1 MDNFF
6 YNLNDKLNAIRAT
19 PETQLNESAVAEA
32 SPLTQ
37 ILNERSTGD
46 YSAVKAAAG
55 KDIGKPGKNFSKIAA
70 GAAKRYGS
78 EEAGKRVA
86 GAVLNKLRH
95 PKEDVEEAYNPNSVG
110 AENRRGLDASHAANL
125 KKKAAAGD
133 AKAQAALQ
141 HLKDKK
147 ERQSNDFNARM
158 ERESV
163 GMAEGSGESVSF
175 GEMINVVDE
184 HEPKYYAEL
193 SVSEI
198 SDEQFKHKIIS
209 TYNKIIKK
217 ERMRNDFNARMERE
231 SVGMAEGGKPDFLD
245 IDKDGNRTE
254 PMKSAA
260 RSARGVDEAA
270 KYRDAK
276 YKDKLYTQEP
286 PEADRDDSEDVYY
299 NRVKPDDYQG
309 AKRRMGGVG
318 DEYERTDPLTKGFR
332 YSAKNSINTHG
343 KRKGLPSRDQ
353 ISSLKSSIKAAK
365 GTHTEPNLPEDQG
378 GIPMTPKQ
386 QKFAKLAKPF
396 DKITFADKIVGAK
409 KAVDKMLGDVAAD
422 AMKKAV
428 RGRDR
433 DMEEASTGNAFDYKN
448 FKQPEKQKPTSFVH
462 KGTYGTEYDGDKE
475 DARAI
480 RTKKQAAADAG
491 QGSRGR
497 GRPKNNASADTGEVM
512 KPDFSAFGD
521 KVKLKPHA
529 GKITKHK
536 MVGED
541 DLDPKDQGEYDQEG
555 DMAKDS
561 IKTVVRHAQALEKI
575 LGDDDNLPEWVQSK
589 LAKIESMMT
598 AVDDYMQNQQDDDMD
613 VEMDEES
620 TNTRD
625 SRAERAG
632 RKVAKDIEYDEK
644 KKDGIHGKKRSSED
658 SKAERAGK
666 KVTKDIEY
674 DEKKNKK
681 KKEVDETTSSGSVAT
696 SDSSAPKSSGGMS
709 YGKGIY
715 DSLNRKLEG
724 MISESMNIN
733 MSMNNDSH
741 GGPSRSLTVTA
752 TDEDATALASML
764 RMAGMGGGNDHMPH
778 MNNGVVQSDDVKI
791 IDFDD
796 GTDDLAAE
804 LSNELHSDHD
814 SDHSDTC
821 PTCGSSA
828 CGCDNSDTMDEAY
841 GDTDA
846 TENHPDY
853 PTDAEGSDDAMM
865 YSGGIDGPKSTGQ
878 STVPVLA
885 SQQDRQ
891 HAYEDAAALR
901 RMMEMAGLPVAEAA
915 PPVKL
920 ATPQHVDEPV
930 SPASAAAAADKKP
943 VVKPVTKSATPQ
955 HVDEPVKPVKED
967 QMAHSLMRELHNFK
981 Y

>member
-78 EEAGKRVA
+78 KEAGERVA

-95 PKEDVEEAYNPNSVG
+95 PKEGMGFLGEKDVEEAYNPNSVG

-133 AKAQAALQ
+133 VKAQAALQ

-147 ERQSNDFNARM
+147 ERMSNDFTSRM
-158 ERESV
+158 ERESA
-163 GMAEGSGESVSF
+163 GM
-175 GEMINVVDE
+175 DE
-184 HEPKYYAEL
+184 A
-193 SVSEI
+193 S
-198 SDEQFKHKIIS
+198 
-209 TYNKIIKK
+209 
-217 ERMRNDFNARMERE
+217 
-231 SVGMAEGGKPDFLD
+231 KPDFLD

-260 RSARGVDEAA
+260 RSA
-270 KYRDAK
+270 
-276 YKDKLYTQEP
+276 
-286 PEADRDDSEDVYY
+286 
-299 NRVKPDDYQG
+299 
-309 AKRRMGGVG
+309 
-318 DEYERTDPLTKGFR
+318 KGM
-332 YSAKNSINTHG
+332 K
-343 KRKGLPSRDQ
+343 
-353 ISSLKSSIKAAK
+353 
-365 GTHTEPNLPEDQG
+365 EG

-409 KAVDKMLGDVAAD
+409 KEVDEMLGQVAAD

-428 RGRDR
+428 RGRDQ

-475 DARAI
+475 DAKAI
-480 RTKKQAAADAG
+480 ATKKRAAADAG
-491 QGSRGR
+491 QGKRGR

-512 KPDFSAFGD
+512 KPDWSAFGD
-521 KVKLKPHA
+521 KVKVKPHA

-536 MVGED
+536 MVGENEV
-541 DLDPKDQGEYDQEG
+541 DPEDQGEYDQEG
-555 DMAKDS
+555 RMAKDD
-561 IKTVVRHAQALEKI
+561 IKTVVRHAQALQKV
-575 LGDDDNLPEWVQSK
+575 LGDNDNLPEWVQAK
-589 LAKIESMMT
+589 LAKIEGMMT
-598 AVDDYMQNQQDDDMD
+598 AVDDYMQNQQDDEMDMEI
-613 VEMDEES
+613 EMDEES
-620 TNTRD
+620 THTRD
-625 SRAERAG
+625 SRAEKAG

-644 KKDGIHGKKRSSED
+644 KKDGIHGKKRGGED
-658 SKAERAGK
+658 NKAERAGK

-674 DEKKNKK
+674 DEKKDKK

-696 SDSSAPKSSGGMS
+696 GGSAAPKSSGGMS

-715 DSLNRKLEG
+715 DSLNRELEG

-752 TDEDATALASML
+752 TDEDATALASIL

-778 MNNGVVQSDDVKI
+778 MNNGVVQPDEIKV

-814 SDHSDTC
+814 SNDSKTC
-821 PTCGSSA
+821 STCGSSD
-828 CGCDNSDTMDEAY
+828 CGCNDSDTMDEAY
-841 GDTDA
+841 GDTDE
-846 TENHPDY
+846 TLNSPDW
-853 PTDAEGSDDAMM
+853 PTDAEGTDDAMM
-865 YSGGIDGPKSTGQ
+865 YSGGLDGPKSTGQ
-878 STVPVLA
+878 TTIPVIA

-930 SPASAAAAADKKP
+930 SPASAAATPGKKP

-955 HVDEPVKPVKED
+955 DVPEPVKPVKED

>member
-78 EEAGKRVA
+78 KEAGERVA

-95 PKEDVEEAYNPNSVG
+95 PKEGMGFLGEKEVDEAHNPNSVD
-110 AENRRGLDASHAANL
+110 AEHRRSLDASHVANL

-141 HLKDKK
+141 HLKNKK
-147 ERQSNDFNARM
+147 ERMSNDFNARM
-158 ERESV
+158 ERESA
-163 GMAEGSGESVSF
+163 GMDEG
-175 GEMINVVDE
+175 
-184 HEPKYYAEL
+184 
-193 SVSEI
+193 
-198 SDEQFKHKIIS
+198 
-209 TYNKIIKK
+209 
-217 ERMRNDFNARMERE
+217 DF
-231 SVGMAEGGKPDFLD
+231 KPDFLD
-245 IDKDGNRTE
+245 IDKDGNTTE

-260 RSARGVDEAA
+260 RGVRGVDEAA

-409 KAVDKMLGDVAAD
+409 KEVDEMLGQVAAD

-428 RGRDR
+428 RGRDQ

-475 DARAI
+475 DAKAI
-480 RTKKQAAADAG
+480 ATKKRAAADAG

-497 GRPKNNASADTGEVM
+497 GRPKKGASVDTGEVM
-512 KPDFSAFGD
+512 KPDFSAFE
-521 KVKLKPHA
+521 KNVKLKPFA
-529 GKITKHK
+529 GKVTKHK

-598 AVDDYMQNQQDDDMD
+598 AVDDYMQNQADDMD
-613 VEMDEES
+613 GDEEPI
-620 TNTRD
+620 
-625 SRAERAG
+625 AEKAVSKKQQRLMGMVSAAKKG
-632 RKVAKDIEYDEK
+632 EKPASKEVAKVAKTMKKSDAEDFASTKHKGLPEK
-644 KKDGIHGKKRSSED
+644 AAKK
-658 SKAERAGK
+658 
-666 KVTKDIEY
+666 T
-674 DEKKNKK
+674 
-681 KKEVDETTSSGSVAT
+681 KEVDETTSSGSVST
-696 SDSSAPKSSGGMS
+696 SGSAAPKSSGGMS

-778 MNNGVVQSDDVKI
+778 MNNGVVQPDDVKI

-804 LSNELHSDHD
+804 LSNELHGGHD
-814 SDHSDTC
+814 SDDSEVCSD
-821 PTCGSSA
+821 CGSSD
-828 CGCDNSDTMDEAY
+828 CGCDDSESMDEAY
-841 GDTDA
+841 GDTDE
-846 TENHPDY
+846 TLNSPDW
-853 PTDAEGSDDAMM
+853 PTDAEGTDDAMM

-878 STVPVLA
+878 TTIPVIA

-930 SPASAAAAADKKP
+930 SPASAGSNTVQDPAQRAQASIAASSGMKPSIGGAARGAFMKP
-943 VVKPVTKSATPQ
+943 SIGGASLKGQTAVKPVTKSATPQ
-955 HVDEPVKPVKED
+955 AVDEPVKPVKED

>member
-78 EEAGKRVA
+78 KEAGERVA

-95 PKEDVEEAYNPNSVG
+95 PKEGMGFLGEKDVEEAYNPNSVG

-133 AKAQAALQ
+133 VKAQAALQ

-147 ERQSNDFNARM
+147 ERMSNDFTSRM
-158 ERESV
+158 ERESA
-163 GMAEGSGESVSF
+163 GM
-175 GEMINVVDE
+175 DE
-184 HEPKYYAEL
+184 A
-193 SVSEI
+193 S
-198 SDEQFKHKIIS
+198 
-209 TYNKIIKK
+209 
-217 ERMRNDFNARMERE
+217 
-231 SVGMAEGGKPDFLD
+231 KPDFLD

-260 RSARGVDEAA
+260 RSA
-270 KYRDAK
+270 
-276 YKDKLYTQEP
+276 
-286 PEADRDDSEDVYY
+286 
-299 NRVKPDDYQG
+299 
-309 AKRRMGGVG
+309 
-318 DEYERTDPLTKGFR
+318 KGM
-332 YSAKNSINTHG
+332 K
-343 KRKGLPSRDQ
+343 
-353 ISSLKSSIKAAK
+353 
-365 GTHTEPNLPEDQG
+365 EG

-386 QKFAKLAKPF
+386 QKFAKLAKPV

-409 KAVDKMLGDVAAD
+409 KEVDEMLGQVAAD

-428 RGRDR
+428 RGRDQ

-475 DARAI
+475 DAKAI
-480 RTKKQAAADAG
+480 ATKKRAAADAG
-491 QGSRGR
+491 QGKRGR

-512 KPDFSAFGD
+512 KPDWSAFGD
-521 KVKLKPHA
+521 KVKVKPHA

-536 MVGED
+536 MVGENEV
-541 DLDPKDQGEYDQEG
+541 DPEDQGEYDQEG
-555 DMAKDS
+555 RMAKDD
-561 IKTVVRHAQALEKI
+561 IKTVVRHAQALQKV
-575 LGDDDNLPEWVQSK
+575 LGDNDNLPEWVQAK
-589 LAKIESMMT
+589 LAKIEGMMT
-598 AVDDYMQNQQDDDMD
+598 AVDDYMQNQQDDEMDMEI
-613 VEMDEES
+613 EMDEES
-620 TNTRD
+620 THTRD
-625 SRAERAG
+625 SRAEKAG

-644 KKDGIHGKKRSSED
+644 KKDGIHGKKRGGED
-658 SKAERAGK
+658 NKAERAGK

-674 DEKKNKK
+674 DEKKDKK

-696 SDSSAPKSSGGMS
+696 GGSAAPKSSGGMS

-715 DSLNRKLEG
+715 DSLNRELEG

-752 TDEDATALASML
+752 TDEDATALASIL

-778 MNNGVVQSDDVKI
+778 MNNGVVQPDEIKV

-814 SDHSDTC
+814 SNDSKTC
-821 PTCGSSA
+821 STCGSSD
-828 CGCDNSDTMDEAY
+828 CGCNDSDTMDEAY
-841 GDTDA
+841 GDTDE
-846 TENHPDY
+846 TLNSPDW
-853 PTDAEGSDDAMM
+853 PTDAEGTDDAMM
-865 YSGGIDGPKSTGQ
+865 YSGGLDGPKSTGQ
-878 STVPVLA
+878 TTIPVIA

-930 SPASAAAAADKKP
+930 SPASAAATPGKKP

-955 HVDEPVKPVKED
+955 DVPEPVKPVKED

>member
-1 MDNFF
+1 M
-6 YNLNDKLNAIRAT
+6 
-19 PETQLNESAVAEA
+19 
-32 SPLTQ
+32 
-37 ILNERSTGD
+37 
-46 YSAVKAAAG
+46 
-55 KDIGKPGKNFSKIAA
+55 
-70 GAAKRYGS
+70 
-78 EEAGKRVA
+78 
-86 GAVLNKLRH
+86 
-95 PKEDVEEAYNPNSVG
+95 
-110 AENRRGLDASHAANL
+110 
-125 KKKAAAGD
+125 
-133 AKAQAALQ
+133 
-141 HLKDKK
+141 
-147 ERQSNDFNARM
+147 SNDFASRM

-163 GMAEGSGESVSF
+163 GM
-175 GEMINVVDE
+175 DE
-184 HEPKYYAEL
+184 A
-193 SVSEI
+193 S
-198 SDEQFKHKIIS
+198 
-209 TYNKIIKK
+209 
-217 ERMRNDFNARMERE
+217 
-231 SVGMAEGGKPDFLD
+231 KPDFLD

-260 RSARGVDEAA
+260 RSAKKGRVE
-270 KYRDAK
+270 
-276 YKDKLYTQEP
+276 
-286 PEADRDDSEDVYY
+286 EADNLPAAGSQDLAGPARRAAYDLQRTLRNPQYDADLKRIEDKRFKDS
-299 NRVKPDDYQG
+299 G
-309 AKRRMGGVG
+309 SIALAAAMGGRQSPKEAPRLKAEV
-318 DEYERTDPLTKGFR
+318 DQQYKLDLEALVQNYQSR
-332 YSAKNSINTHG
+332 SAMPT
-343 KRKGLPSRDQ
+343 PAVQ
-353 ISSLKSSIKAAK
+353 
-365 GTHTEPNLPEDQG
+365 EG

-386 QKFAKLAKPF
+386 KSFAKLAPPVN
-396 DKITFADKIVGAK
+396 KITFADKIVGAK
-409 KAVDKMLGDVAAD
+409 KEVDEMLGQVAAD

-428 RGRDR
+428 RGRDQ

-475 DARAI
+475 DAKAI
-480 RTKKQAAADAG
+480 ATKKRAAADAG

-497 GRPKNNASADTGEVM
+497 GRPKKGASVDTGEVM

-521 KVKLKPHA
+521 KVKLKPHT

-613 VEMDEES
+613 VEMDVEMDEES
-620 TNTRD
+620 THTRD

-644 KKDGIHGKKRSSED
+644 KKDGIHGKRRSGED
-658 SKAERAGK
+658 DKAEKAGK

-674 DEKKNKK
+674 DEKKDKK

-696 SDSSAPKSSGGMS
+696 GGSAAPKSSGGMS

-715 DSLNRKLEG
+715 DSLNRELEG

-752 TDEDATALASML
+752 TDEDATALASIL

-778 MNNGVVQSDDVKI
+778 MNNGVVQPDEIKV

-814 SDHSDTC
+814 SNDSETC
-821 PTCGSSA
+821 STCGSSD
-828 CGCDNSDTMDEAY
+828 CGCNDSDTMDEAY
-841 GDTDA
+841 GDTDE
-846 TENHPDY
+846 TLNSPDW
-853 PTDAEGSDDAMM
+853 PTDAEGTDDAMM
-865 YSGGIDGPKSTGQ
+865 YSGGLDGPKSTGQ
-878 STVPVLA
+878 TTIPVIA

-930 SPASAAAAADKKP
+930 SPASAAATPGKKP

-955 HVDEPVKPVKED
+955 AVDEPVKPVKED

>member
-1 MDNFF
+1 MTFF
-6 YNLNDKLNAIRAT
+6 YDLNKKLDSIRAT
-19 PETQLNESAVAEA
+19 PEVKTQQLNERDMGKHNNATTGFAALAKKTGGGEKGARIAGAQLAKMRAKGQVEEEFGPGTTGPKQNQAG
-32 SPLTQ
+32 PLGRSFPDSKNYKTPNQ
-37 ILNERSTGD
+37 DKNFDTERSIDKMSGQG
-46 YSAVKAAAG
+46 YSA
-55 KDIGKPGKNFSKIAA
+55 KNFPKATA
-70 GAAKRYGS
+70 GAATMDAQGQAEYVGRTAPGVVNKIKDKLGYDMPNPAYGPKPDETQRLAARYP
-78 EEAGKRVA
+78 AA
-86 GAVLNKLRH
+86 TQ
-95 PKEDVEEAYNPNSVG
+95 EAYNPNSVG
-110 AENRRGLDASHAANL
+110 AENRRGLEASHAANL

-147 ERQSNDFNARM
+147 ERQSNDFTSRM
-158 ERESV
+158 ERESA

-217 ERMRNDFNARMERE
+217 ERRGNDFNARMERE

-245 IDKDGNRTE
+245 IDKDSNRTE

-260 RSARGVDEAA
+260 RSARGMKE
-270 KYRDAK
+270 
-276 YKDKLYTQEP
+276 
-286 PEADRDDSEDVYY
+286 
-299 NRVKPDDYQG
+299 
-309 AKRRMGGVG
+309 
-318 DEYERTDPLTKGFR
+318 
-332 YSAKNSINTHG
+332 
-343 KRKGLPSRDQ
+343 
-353 ISSLKSSIKAAK
+353 
-365 GTHTEPNLPEDQG
+365 G

-409 KAVDKMLGDVAAD
+409 KEVDEMLGQVAAD

-462 KGTYGTEYDGDKE
+462 KGTYGTEYDGDKD
-475 DARAI
+475 DAKALA
-480 RTKKQAAADAG
+480 TKKRAAADAG
-491 QGSRGR
+491 QAQRGR

-512 KPDFSAFGD
+512 KPDWSAFEK
-521 KVKLKPHA
+521 KVKVKPHT

-541 DLDPKDQGEYDQEG
+541 DLDPEDQGEYDQEG
-555 DMAKDS
+555 AAAKDD
-561 IKTVVRHAQALEKI
+561 IKTVLRHAQALQKV
-575 LGDDDNLPEWVQSK
+575 LGDNDNLPEWVQAK
-589 LAKIESMMT
+589 LAKIEGMMT
-598 AVDDYMQNQQDDDMD
+598 AVDDYMQNQAGDDMD
-613 VEMDEES
+613 GEEEPIDERS
-620 TNTRD
+620 VSKAQVKTMGAAAHNPKFAKKVGIKP
-625 SRAERAG
+625 S
-632 RKVAKDIEYDEK
+632 VAKEFNQADKGKDNSKLPEK
-644 KKDGIHGKKRSSED
+644 
-658 SKAERAGK
+658 AP
-666 KVTKDIEY
+666 
-674 DEKKNKK
+674 KK
-681 KKEVDETTSSGSVAT
+681 KKEVDETTTSGSMAT
-696 SDSSAPKSSGGMS
+696 SGGAPKSSGGMS

-715 DSLNRKLEG
+715 DSLNRELEG
-724 MISESMNIN
+724 MISESMNISMN
-733 MSMNNDSH
+733 MSNDSH
-741 GGPSRSLTVTA
+741 GGPSRNLTVTA
-752 TDEDATALASML
+752 TDEDATALASIL

-778 MNNGVVQSDDVKI
+778 MNNGVVQPDEIKV

-821 PTCGSSA
+821 PTCGSSD
-828 CGCDNSDTMDEAY
+828 CGCDDSESMDEAY
-841 GDTDA
+841 GDTDE
-846 TENHPDY
+846 TLNSPDW
-853 PTDAEGSDDAMM
+853 PTDAEGTDDAMM
-865 YSGGIDGPKSTGQ
+865 YSGGLDGPKSTGQ
-878 STVPVLA
+878 STVPVIA
-885 SQQDRQ
+885 SQEDRQ

-901 RMMEMAGLPVAEAA
+901 RMMEMAGLPVSEAA
-915 PPVKL
+915 APGSNTV
-920 ATPQHVDEPV
+920 QD
-930 SPASAAAAADKKP
+930 PAQQAQASTAASSGMKPSIGGAALKGQTA
-943 VVKPVTKSATPQ
+943 VKPSIGGAALKGQTAVKPATKLATPQ

>member
-1 MDNFF
+1 MTFF
-6 YNLNDKLNAIRAT
+6 YDLNKKLDGIRAT
-19 PETQLNESAVAEA
+19 PEVKTQQLNEQA

-78 EEAGKRVA
+78 KEAGERVA

-95 PKEDVEEAYNPNSVG
+95 PKEGMGFLGEKDVEEAYNPNSVG

-147 ERQSNDFNARM
+147 ERRGNDFNARM

-163 GMAEGSGESVSF
+163 GMDTGEPGIDSDLRDNILDVLNTILQ
-175 GEMINVVDE
+175 GAIDGKEMIDTVADDLGDYFQDVKRSKDKTLRQAYKLMRRKGAEAEDNPEYMAQVAKQAIDLLSQQGMDE
-184 HEPKYYAEL
+184 A
-193 SVSEI
+193 S
-198 SDEQFKHKIIS
+198 
-209 TYNKIIKK
+209 
-217 ERMRNDFNARMERE
+217 
-231 SVGMAEGGKPDFLD
+231 KPDFLD
-245 IDKDGNRTE
+245 IDKDGNTTE

-260 RSARGVDEAA
+260 RSARGMKE
-270 KYRDAK
+270 
-276 YKDKLYTQEP
+276 
-286 PEADRDDSEDVYY
+286 
-299 NRVKPDDYQG
+299 
-309 AKRRMGGVG
+309 
-318 DEYERTDPLTKGFR
+318 
-332 YSAKNSINTHG
+332 
-343 KRKGLPSRDQ
+343 
-353 ISSLKSSIKAAK
+353 
-365 GTHTEPNLPEDQG
+365 G

-409 KAVDKMLGDVAAD
+409 KEVDEMLGQVAAD

-428 RGRDR
+428 RGRDQ

-475 DARAI
+475 DVKAI
-480 RTKKQAAADAG
+480 ATRKKAAVDAG

-497 GRPKNNASADTGEVM
+497 GRPKKNASVDTGEVM

-521 KVKLKPHA
+521 KVKLKPHT

-555 DMAKDS
+555 DMAKDT
-561 IKTVVRHAQALEKI
+561 IKTVVRHAHALEKI

-598 AVDDYMQNQQDDDMD
+598 AVDDYMQNQQDDETDIEI
-613 VEMDEES
+613 EMDEES

-658 SKAERAGK
+658 DTAERAGK
-666 KVTKDIEY
+666 KVIKDIEY
-674 DEKKNKK
+674 DEKKDKK

-696 SDSSAPKSSGGMS
+696 SDSAAPKSSGGMS

-715 DSLNRKLEG
+715 DSLNREVEG
-724 MISESMNIN
+724 MISESMSIN
-733 MSMNNDSH
+733 MSMNNDDN
-741 GGPSRSLTVTA
+741 GPSRNLTVTA
-752 TDEDATALASML
+752 TDEDATALASIL

-778 MNNGVVQSDDVKI
+778 MNNGVVQPDQIKVL
-791 IDFDD
+791 DFDD

-804 LSNELHSDHD
+804 LSNELHGGHD
-814 SDHSDTC
+814 SHDSEVCSD
-821 PTCGSSA
+821 CGSSD
-828 CGCDNSDTMDEAY
+828 CGCDDQESMDEAY
-841 GDTDA
+841 GDTDE
-846 TENHPDY
+846 TLNSPDW
-853 PTDAEGSDDAMM
+853 PTDAEGTEDAMM
-865 YSGGIDGPKSTGQ
+865 YSGGLNKPKSTGQ
-878 STVPVLA
+878 TTIPVIA

-901 RMMEMAGLPVAEAA
+901 RMMEMAGLPVSEAA

-920 ATPQHVDEPV
+920 ATPQDVPEPV
-930 SPASAAAAADKKP
+930 SPASAAPGKKP

-955 HVDEPVKPVKED
+955 DVPEPVKPVKED
-967 QMAHSLMRELHNFK
+967 KMAQSLMRELHNFK

>member
-1 MDNFF
+1 MTFF
-6 YNLNDKLNAIRAT
+6 YDLNKKLDGIRAT
-19 PETQLNESAVAEA
+19 PEVKNQQLNERDMGKHNNATTGFAALAKKTGGGEKGARIAGAQLAKMRAKGQVEEEFGPGTTGPNQNQAG
-32 SPLTQ
+32 PLGRSFPDSKNYKTPNQ
-37 ILNERSTGD
+37 DKNFDTERSLDKMSGQG
-46 YSAVKAAAG
+46 YSA
-55 KDIGKPGKNFSKIAA
+55 KNFPKATA
-70 GAAKRYGS
+70 GAATMDAQGQAEYVGRTAPGVVNKIKDKLGYDMPNPAYGPRPDETQRLATRYP
-78 EEAGKRVA
+78 AA
-86 GAVLNKLRH
+86 TQ
-95 PKEDVEEAYNPNSVG
+95 EAYNPNSVD
-110 AENRRGLDASHAANL
+110 AEHRRGLDASHAANL

-133 AKAQAALQ
+133 AKAQAALK

-147 ERQSNDFNARM
+147 ERMSNDFASRM

-163 GMAEGSGESVSF
+163 GM
-175 GEMINVVDE
+175 DE
-184 HEPKYYAEL
+184 
-193 SVSEI
+193 
-198 SDEQFKHKIIS
+198 
-209 TYNKIIKK
+209 
-217 ERMRNDFNARMERE
+217 
-231 SVGMAEGGKPDFLD
+231 
-245 IDKDGNRTE
+245 
-254 PMKSAA
+254 
-260 RSARGVDEAA
+260 
-270 KYRDAK
+270 
-276 YKDKLYTQEP
+276 
-286 PEADRDDSEDVYY
+286 
-299 NRVKPDDYQG
+299 
-309 AKRRMGGVG
+309 
-318 DEYERTDPLTKGFR
+318 
-332 YSAKNSINTHG
+332 
-343 KRKGLPSRDQ
+343 
-353 ISSLKSSIKAAK
+353 
-365 GTHTEPNLPEDQG
+365 G

-409 KAVDKMLGDVAAD
+409 KEVDEMLGQVAAD

-475 DARAI
+475 DAKAI
-480 RTKKQAAADAG
+480 ATKKRAAADAG

-497 GRPKNNASADTGEVM
+497 GRPKKGASVDTGEVM

-541 DLDPKDQGEYDQEG
+541 DLDPKDKGEYDQEG

-620 TNTRD
+620 THTRD

-644 KKDGIHGKKRSSED
+644 KKDGIHGKRRSSED
-658 SKAERAGK
+658 NKAERAGK

-674 DEKKNKK
+674 DEKKDKK
-681 KKEVDETTSSGSVAT
+681 KKEVDETTSSGSVSTGGSA
-696 SDSSAPKSSGGMS
+696 APKSSGGMS

-752 TDEDATALASML
+752 TDEDATALANIL

-778 MNNGVVQSDDVKI
+778 MNNGVVQPDDVKI

-814 SDHSDTC
+814 SDHSETC
-821 PTCGSSA
+821 STCGSSD

-841 GDTDA
+841 GDTDE
-846 TENHPDY
+846 TLNKPDW

-865 YSGGIDGPKSTGQ
+865 YSGGLDGPKSTGQ
-878 STVPVLA
+878 TTIPVIA

-915 PPVKL
+915 APGSNTVQDPAQQAQASIAASSGMKPSIGGAARGAFMKPSIGGASLKGQTAVKPATKL
-920 ATPQHVDEPV
+920 ATPQDVP
-930 SPASAAAAADKKP
+930 
-943 VVKPVTKSATPQ
+943 
-955 HVDEPVKPVKED
+955 EPVKPVRED

>member
-1 MDNFF
+1 MTFF
-6 YNLNDKLNAIRAT
+6 YDLNKKLDGIRAT
-19 PETQLNESAVAEA
+19 PEVKTQQLNEQA

-37 ILNERSTGD
+37 ILNERAT
-46 YSAVKAAAG
+46 
-55 KDIGKPGKNFSKIAA
+55 
-70 GAAKRYGS
+70 
-78 EEAGKRVA
+78 
-86 GAVLNKLRH
+86 
-95 PKEDVEEAYNPNSVG
+95 KEGMGFLGEKGVEEAYNPNSVG

-158 ERESV
+158 ERESAGMDESALQAAFGKKKYGDQGMKALQKAGRDNASDSTMNKIRNRYDKYDESMTDEGNAFSGAV
-163 GMAEGSGESVSF
+163 VKAKRDGIQPGEKVRVGNKQYPLKQEGITDVIKKVGKVAGAVGGAIAPGIKAVGGAIAPGIKKAIGTGMALNAVDALESS
-175 GEMINVVDE
+175 
-184 HEPKYYAEL
+184 
-193 SVSEI
+193 
-198 SDEQFKHKIIS
+198 
-209 TYNKIIKK
+209 
-217 ERMRNDFNARMERE
+217 
-231 SVGMAEGGKPDFLD
+231 EGGV
-245 IDKDGNRTE
+245 
-254 PMKSAA
+254 S
-260 RSARGVDEAA
+260 
-270 KYRDAK
+270 
-276 YKDKLYTQEP
+276 Q
-286 PEADRDDSEDVYY
+286 
-299 NRVKPDDYQG
+299 
-309 AKRRMGGVG
+309 
-318 DEYERTDPLTKGFR
+318 
-332 YSAKNSINTHG
+332 
-343 KRKGLPSRDQ
+343 
-353 ISSLKSSIKAAK
+353 
-365 GTHTEPNLPEDQG
+365 
-378 GIPMTPKQ
+378 TPKQ
-386 QKFAKLAKPF
+386 KAFAKLAPPVN
-396 DKITFADKIVGAK
+396 KITFADKIVGAK
-409 KAVDKMLGDVAAD
+409 KAVDEMLGQVAAD

-475 DARAI
+475 DAKAI
-480 RTKKQAAADAG
+480 ATKKRAAADAG

-497 GRPKNNASADTGEVM
+497 GRPKKGASVDTGEVM

-620 TNTRD
+620 THTRD

-644 KKDGIHGKKRSSED
+644 KKDGIHGKRRSSED
-658 SKAERAGK
+658 NKAERAGK

-674 DEKKNKK
+674 DEKKDKK
-681 KKEVDETTSSGSVAT
+681 KKEVDETTSSGSVSTGGSA
-696 SDSSAPKSSGGMS
+696 APKSSGGMS

-715 DSLNRKLEG
+715 DSLNRELEG

-752 TDEDATALASML
+752 TDEDATALANIL

-778 MNNGVVQSDDVKI
+778 MNNGVVQPDDVKI

-804 LSNELHSDHD
+804 LSNELHSDYD
-814 SDHSDTC
+814 SNDSETC
-821 PTCGSSA
+821 STCGSSD

-841 GDTDA
+841 GDTDE
-846 TENHPDY
+846 TLNKPDW

-865 YSGGIDGPKSTGQ
+865 YSGGLDGPKSTGQ
-878 STVPVLA
+878 TTIPVIA

-915 PPVKL
+915 APGSNTVQDPAQQAQASIAASSGMKPSIGGAARGAFMKPSIGGASLKGQTAVKPATKL
-920 ATPQHVDEPV
+920 ATPQDVP
-930 SPASAAAAADKKP
+930 
-943 VVKPVTKSATPQ
+943 
-955 HVDEPVKPVKED
+955 EPVKPVRED